1 MNCLWKRLRI
11 FAWGLV
17 ACFAGT
23 GSSQVLAAALIA
35 KADQPIIGIWQG
47 TLTVP
52 GAQLRI
58 VFHILEQDGALHA
71 TLDSPDQN
79 AFGIPVTSVYFKNDS
94 LWLESKAVQGIFSG
108 KLQPEHTEIIGQWQ
122 QSGMKF
128 PLNLKK
134 VTVAPQLN
142 RPQEPSKPYPY
153 FEEEVTYPNKPAGL
167 QLSGTL
173 TRPKSNGL
181 HPAVIL
187 ITGSGPQDRDETVSG
202 HRPFL
207 VLADYLTRQGLA
219 VLRADDRGVGKST
232 GNFASATTVDFAS
245 DVLAG
250 IDYLKSRPDIDP
262 KRLGLIGHSEGGIV
276 AAMVAEQSKDVAFI
290 VLLAGTGLTGEQIL
304 IRQTELILKANG
316 AATDMIQKNRAF
328 QEQIFQVLK
337 KERDDSLAANQI
349 RQLMRAS
356 IAAMSEEEQQSL
368 GISEA
373 MIQLQAKQVVTP
385 WFRFFL
391 TYDPTTALRKVTCP
405 VLALNGELD
414 LQVPPTENLTAIAT
428 ALKAGGN
435 QQVVVKELPRLNH
448 LLQTATT
455 GSPTEY
461 SKIEETMSPLALQ
474 TIGDWILAQ
483 IKSR

>member
-1 MNCLWKRLRI
+1 MNCLWKRLRM

-17 ACFAGT
+17 ACFVGA
-23 GSSQVLAAALIA
+23 GSSQVPAAVPIA

-52 GAQLRI
+52 GAQLCI
-58 VFHILEQDGALHA
+58 VLHILEQDGALQA
-71 TLDSPDQN
+71 TLDSPDQG
-79 AFGIPVTSVYFKNDS
+79 AFGIPVATVYFKNDS
-94 LWLESKAVQGIFSG
+94 LWLESQAVQGIFSG
-108 KLQPEHTEIIGQWQ
+108 KLQAEPTAIIGHWQ
-122 QSGMKF
+122 QRGLKF

-134 VTVAPQLN
+134 VTAAPQLN

-153 FEEEVTYPNKPAGL
+153 SEEEVTYPNKPAGL

-173 TRPKSNGL
+173 TRPNSNGP

-187 ITGSGPQDRDETVSG
+187 ITGSGPQDRDETVFG

-207 VLADYLTRQGLA
+207 VLANYLTQQGLA

-245 DVLAG
+245 DVMTG
-250 IDYLKSRPDIDP
+250 IEYLNSRPDIDP
-262 KRLGLIGHSEGGIV
+262 KRIGLIGHSEGGIV
-276 AAMVAEQSKDVAFI
+276 AAMVAAQSKNVAFI

-304 IRQTELILKANG
+304 IRQSELILKANG
-316 AATDMIQKNRAF
+316 AAPDVIQKNRAL

-337 KERDDSLAANQI
+337 TERDDSLAANQI
-349 RQLMRAS
+349 RQLLQAN
-356 IAAMSEEEQQSL
+356 IAAMTEEEQQSL

-373 MIQLQAKQVVTP
+373 TLQLQAKQVVTP

-414 LQVPPTENLTAIAT
+414 LQVPPMENLTAIAT

-483 IKSR
+483 IESR